1 MDKLVYPCLLEYT
14 RWYER
19 QNMDKQSLSMPPGGE
34 GLYPLLMR
42 EKWSGMNWYDGE
54 RNTAPA
60 VDEMNL

>member
-42 EKWSGMNWYDGE
+42 GNGS
-54 RNTAPA
+54 A
-60 VDEMNL
+60 